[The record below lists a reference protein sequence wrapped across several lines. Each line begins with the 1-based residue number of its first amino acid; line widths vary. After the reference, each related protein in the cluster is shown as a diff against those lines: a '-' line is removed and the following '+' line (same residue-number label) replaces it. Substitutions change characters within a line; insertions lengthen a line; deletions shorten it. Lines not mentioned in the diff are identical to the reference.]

1 MATDSIAHCAELP
14 FIFAVASP
22 ETAPVAPPL
31 SDSQPELDPELS
43 IYRKHTIALLR
54 RYLRLSIEVGRLPS
68 LIGRECFRSHT
79 SYVRPHTFEDAVHFV
94 IDVEHCLEQLDL
106 FSQQLIVRVV
116 LQEYSWDETAQLL
129 RVCRR
134 TVANSL
140 PGAIDQLTHVLI
152 AKKLLCENGRKR

>member
-22 ETAPVAPPL
+22 DQAPVAPPL

-94 IDVEHCLEQLDL
+94 IDVEHCLEQLDP

-116 LQEYSWDETAQLL
+116 LQEYSEEEAASLL
-129 RVCRR
+129 RCGLR
-134 TVANSL
+134 TVERRL
-140 PGAIDQLTHVLI
+140 PDALDRVTEM
-152 AKKLLCENGRKR
+152 LLERRILAAR